1 VALARFSALPA
12 ERRDQILLAAAAG
25 FAERGFH
32 RTSYNQLLK
41 AMGLGK
47 SSAYYYFADKA
58 DLFDTVVERAYDA
71 YFESVADI
79 PAPQTRSE
87 FWSYVEQL
95 NLRGMQFMLEDPLSA
110 RLQQAVVQST
120 EGRPPTSALE
130 TSLMQ
135 RYRELVRIGRAL
147 GAIRDDLP
155 AELVAALA
163 LAMSLGLDDWFM
175 RQGKTSPGQRRRWA
189 ASWTALFRRAF
200 GASAGRSAK
209 KRTARR

>member
-12 ERRDQILLAAAAG
+12 GRRDEILLAAAAG

-41 AMGLGK
+41 VMGLGK

-58 DLFDTVVERAYDA
+58 DLFDTVVQHAYDA
-71 YFESVADI
+71 YFESLADI
-79 PAPQTRSE
+79 PAPKTRSE
-87 FWSYVEQL
+87 YWRYVEEL

-110 RLQQAVVQST
+110 RLQQAVQRST
-120 EGRPPTSALE
+120 EGRPSTSALE
-130 TSLMQ
+130 TRLMQ
-135 RYRELVRIGRAL
+135 RYRELVEIGRSL
-147 GAIRDDLP
+147 GAIGDDLP

-163 LAMSLGLDDWFM
+163 LTMSLGLDDWFM
-175 RQGKTSPGQRRRWA
+175 RQRKTTLGQRRRWA

-200 GASAGRSAK
+200 GRANR
-209 KRTARR
+209 